1 MPDTLSY
8 LLLGLAA
15 ITIIMTLL
23 IASIVVRFRNAQQD
37 LRLLRD
43 LDNEQQG

>member
-15 ITIIMTLL
+15 IAVIMTLL

-43 LDNEQQG
+43 LDNEKR